1 MRLVSS
7 KEAAQILGL
16 SLQGIHYRIK
26 KGQLKSEKKD
36 GKIFVYI
43 DENDKKISK
52 ETLTTFQPLVQ
63 DSHNALIKSKD
74 DQIALL
80 QKTIK
85 LMRKQYKT
93 EITRLEQNQDKIFAI
108 FQSEVDLLKSAFN
121 EMKSVYKVE
130 HKPNN
135 LQPSQQ
141 SQPINID
148 KYFSIKEFFIY
159 MQNHNKTNKEIKQLI
174 LDKIKLGDKRFIY
187 DKKNNNLTILK
198 DKFLDII

>member
-1 MRLVSS
+1 MKLVSS
-7 KEAAQILGL
+7 KEAAAILGL

-43 DENDKKISK
+43 DEKDTKISK
-52 ETLTTFQPLVQ
+52 EVLNNFQPSVVDNQ
-63 DSHNALIKSKD
+63 KALIQSKD

-85 LMRKQYKT
+85 LMRKQYKN
-93 EITRLEQNQDKIFAI
+93 EIVRLEQNQDKIFTI

-121 EMKSVYKVE
+121 EMKTIYQIE
-130 HKPNN
+130 NKPK
-135 LQPSQQ
+135 SETK
-141 SQPINID
+141 SNI
-148 KYFSIKEFFIY
+148 KSSIYFTIKDFFLY
-159 MQNHNKTNKEIKQLI
+159 MQDHNKTNKEIKQI
-174 LDKIKLGDKRFIY
+174 IIDKIKLGDKRFIY
-187 DKKNNNLTILK
+187 DKNKNKLTILK